1 MLIHAKLKRI
11 EEHLSILQKEIKE
24 ITGIIEMLTTI
35 YQTTEHPEE
44 IRRQLQFM
52 QREKRCVQEKK
63 EILEKAVAEFSEM
76 LRKTDDEM
84 TDIADLLQHL

>member
-1 MLIHAKLKRI
+1 MLIQAKLKRI

-35 YQTTEHPEE
+35 YQTTEYPEE

-52 QREKRCVQEKK
+52 QKEKRCVQEKK